1 MLHPV
6 SRGRLLVGQDSD
18 CGRLL
23 VGQDSDYRV
32 VLSILKH
39 RVRVKHRASGSK
51 VTSTASA

>member
-1 MLHPV
+1 MELRQRMLHPV
-6 SRGRLLVGQDSD
+6 SR
-18 CGRLL
+18 GRLL

>member
-1 MLHPV
+1 MLHPA
-6 SRGRLLVGQDSD
+6 SR
-18 CGRLL
+18 GRLL